1 MTEMVIQAEN
11 LSKKFCKSLRRS
23 MLYGMQD
30 ILKSAVGIS
39 TSAADLR
46 EDEFWAIDDVSFEIQ
61 KGEMVGIIGSNGSG
75 KTTLLKMLN
84 GIFWPERGS
93 VTVKGKVGALIAV
106 GAGFHP
112 MLTGRENIYING
124 AIMELSKKEI
134 NERFNDIVAFADIGD
149 FLDMPVKHYSSG
161 MFVRLGFAV
170 AVFCESDI
178 LLVDEVLSVGDL
190 SFQNKSLRRLDEI
203 RQKAHAVILVS
214 HNLEHVRN
222 LCDKVILMDEGKIVF
237 MGNTQE
243 ALLTYYDVM
252 RRKKIA
258 SVEPKHS
265 LRESFNQSSG
275 EIVFTAAGIE
285 DVSGIP
291 TKSIKVEEA
300 ITVFFEF
307 ETLKDCEELYFT
319 VGIQNEMRQNCIT
332 HMSNDAD
339 KNIMLQN
346 VVLGTYKLRVTFNA
360 PHLVPGVYFPILA
373 IRNGVTNETY
383 ERVRDLEPFIIEGE
397 VVPRG
402 IVHTESE
409 WHLDSIT

>member
-1 MTEMVIQAEN
+1 M
-11 LSKKFCKSLRRS
+11 F
-23 MLYGMQD
+23 YGIQD
-30 ILKSAVGIS
+30 IVKIMMGMASPH
-39 TSAADLR
+39 TDLR
-46 EDEFWAIDDVSFEIQ
+46 ADEFWAINDISFEIQ
-61 KGEMVGIIGSNGSG
+61 RTEMVGIIGPNGSG

-84 GIFWPERGS
+84 GIFWPDRGS
-93 VTVKGKVGALIAV
+93 ITVNGKVGALIAV

-124 AIMELSKKEI
+124 AIMELSRKEI
-134 NERFNDIVAFADIGD
+134 DERFNDIVAFADIGD

-170 AVFCESDI
+170 AVYCESDI

-252 RRKKIA
+252 RRKKI
-258 SVEPKHS
+258 EDPEQK
-265 LRESFNQSSG
+265 RSFHEMFHHSSG
-275 EIVFTAAGIE
+275 DILFTA
-285 DVSGIP
+285 SGIMDQSGKEM
-291 TKSIKVEEA
+291 KSVRMGEA
-300 ITVFFEF
+300 ISVFFEF
-307 ETLKDCEELYFT
+307 ETRENCEGLYFT
-319 VGIQNEMRQNCIT
+319 VGIQNERRQNCIT
-332 HMSNDAD
+332 HVSNDAD

-346 VVLGTYKLRVTFNA
+346 AVRGTYRLHVTFKT
-360 PHLVPGVYFPILA
+360 PHLVPGVYFPVLA

-383 ERVRDLEPFIIEGE
+383 ERVRDLESFIVEGE

-402 IVHTESE
+402 IVLTESE
-409 WHLDSIT
+409 WRLERIA